1 VALTNV
7 TVARADVLTPGYDTR
22 RVAAAVNAANVDI
35 IQEFG
40 AKVLTDIELSWQAT
54 RALRLSAG
62 AQNLFDVYP
71 DENIA
76 STVASV
82 AAGTNGADNAGTQPY
97 NAISPFGFNGR
108 TVFVRAGVSF

>member
-1 VALTNV
+1 M
-7 TVARADVLTPGYDTR
+7 AR
-22 RVAAAVNAANVDI
+22 
-35 IQEFG
+35 Q
-40 AKVLTDIELSWQAT
+40 
-54 RALRLSAG
+54 LRLSLG

-97 NAISPFGFNGR
+97 NAIAPYGFNGR
-108 TVFVRAGVSF
+108 TLFLRAGLSF